1 VDIILGGNPP
11 TKEESEEVKS
21 LGGLHVIGTERH
33 DARRIDNQLR
43 GRSGRQGDPG
53 TTQFFV
59 SLEDDLMRIFGG
71 DRIKGLM
78 TALNIPDDEPIQAK
92 MVSGAIE
99 SAQSKIE
106 GFNFD
111 ARKHL
116 LEYDDVMNK
125 QREIVYKK
133 RKEFLL
139 ADNLKDK
146 IVEIAQKL
154 QTEEN
159 NLVEKLEAK
168 EKEIGTE
175 NMRQIEKFVCLKVL
189 DILWQG
195 HLSYMEHIK
204 DSVRLRAYAG
214 RDPLVE
220 YKSEGK
226 RAFLQL
232 LDAMD
237 ADIIDNILKAGIAK
251 PSNQKQQQ
259 PRQTIVE
266 NKQEPGRNDPCP
278 CGSGLKYKKCHGKGK

>member
-1 VDIILGGNPP
+1 VGTRRLLKKNEFLGKNAGSCRLPLIFLMLKITRGRPNNCPSRKKKGAHVNIVTNYGGRGVELCWREP
-11 TKEESEEVKS
+11 ANKEESQEIKS

-146 IVEIAQKL
+146 IVEIAQRM

-159 NLVEKLEAK
+159 NLVEKLDAK
-168 EKEIGTE
+168 EKEIGPE
-175 NMRQIEKFVCLKVL
+175 NMRQIEKFICLKVL

-204 DSVRLRAYAG
+204 TPVTAARYAG
-214 RDPLVE
+214 RPF
-220 YKSEGK
+220 G
-226 RAFLQL
+226 
-232 LDAMD
+232 
-237 ADIIDNILKAGIAK
+237 GI
-251 PSNQKQQQ
+251 
-259 PRQTIVE
+259 
-266 NKQEPGRNDPCP
+266 
-278 CGSGLKYKKCHGKGK
+278 